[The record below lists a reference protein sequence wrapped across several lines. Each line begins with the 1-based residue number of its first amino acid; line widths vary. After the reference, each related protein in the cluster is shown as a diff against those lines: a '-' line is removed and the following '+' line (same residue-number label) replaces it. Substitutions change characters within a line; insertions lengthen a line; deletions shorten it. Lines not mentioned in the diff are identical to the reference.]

1 MQENPATTG
10 EPDDLPETF
19 RVNREGLPGRVFSLR
34 QKLYRKAKRQ
44 PNFRFYALYDRVY
57 RTDVL
62 QAAWRR
68 VRAHQGSPGVDG
80 VSLEAVEQ
88 SAGGVE
94 GFLAAIHQ
102 SLQDKTYHPQPV
114 KRVYI
119 PKANG
124 KRRPLGIPTIR
135 DRVVQ
140 MAALLILEPIF
151 EADFLDCSYGFRP
164 GRNAHQAL
172 AQIGRNLQQGRRQVY
187 DADLSSYFDTIPHD
201 KLRACVRKRVA
212 DRRVLHLMQM
222 WLSAV
227 VVEAGEGPDDP
238 PKYSRPQQGTP
249 QGGVISPLLANL
261 YLHWFDYKFHRVDGP
276 YHWAKARLVRYADD
290 FVILARYVGP
300 RMERFVE
307 QTLQEWMA
315 LKVNQ
320 DKTRTVN
327 LQEPGVG
334 LNFLGYTFRYD
345 RDRHGRD
352 GDYLNLIPSEKSLQR
367 VRDKLQE
374 MTNAHQCFTPIRD
387 LIERINRMLR
397 GWQGYFSQGYPQAA
411 YRDVDSYTSRR
422 LRIHLRRRSQR
433 GYKKPK
439 DVTWWDHLQRLGWL
453 PLQAAPGVAV
463 TTERRTIRESRMRQT
478 RTSGSTRED

>member
-1 MQENPATTG
+1 MPVERRSPDGIAAKAKEEETRLQENLATTG

-19 RVNREGLPGRVFSLR
+19 RVNGEGLPGNVFSLR

-57 RTDVL
+57 RLDVL

-68 VRAHQGSPGVDG
+68 VCANQGAPGVDG
-80 VSLEAVEQ
+80 VSLEAVEK
-88 SAGGVE
+88 SEGGVQ
-94 GFLAAIHQ
+94 GFLAAIQ
-102 SLQDKTYHPQPV
+102 RSLQEKTYRPQPV

-124 KRRPLGIPTIR
+124 KRRPLGIPTVR

-140 MAALLILEPIF
+140 MATLLILEPIF

-172 AQIGRNLQQGRRQVY
+172 AQIRRNIEQGRGEVY

-201 KLRACVRKRVA
+201 KLMACVRKRVS
-212 DRRVLHLMQM
+212 DRSVLHLIRM

-238 PKYSRPQQGTP
+238 PKYSRPTQGTP

-276 YHWAKARLVRYADD
+276 YHWANARLVRYADD
-290 FVILARYVGP
+290 FVILAKYVGG
-300 RMERFVE
+300 RIEQFVA
-307 QTLQEWMA
+307 QTLQDWME
-315 LKVNQ
+315 LKVNP
-320 DKTRTVN
+320 DKTRTVS
-327 LQEPGVG
+327 LYEPGAG

-345 RDRHGRD
+345 RDWYGRE
-352 GDYLNLIPSEKSLQR
+352 GHYLNLTVSEKSLQR
-367 VRDKLQE
+367 VRDKLKE
-374 MTNAHQCFTPIRD
+374 MTDARQCFTPVRD
-387 LIERINRMLR
+387 LIARINRMLR
-397 GWQGYFSQGYPQAA
+397 GWQGYFSQGYAHQA
-411 YRDVDSYTSRR
+411 YRDVDSFTLRR
-422 LRIHLRRRSQR
+422 LRNHLRRRSQR

-439 DVTWWDHLQRLGWL
+439 DVTWWDHLQRLGWI
-453 PLQAAPGVAV
+453 PLQKRVVKP
-463 TTERRTIRESRMRQT
+463 
-478 RTSGSTRED
+478 